1 MMREIKFRAIRKRD
15 KRLIWPI
22 AIYQSGGDP
31 VVEWLGPTG
40 TTELSSTP
48 GNDVWLMQYTGLKD
62 ANGREIYE
70 GDIVAYRTPMTESGK
85 WVTER
90 REVAFRNGS
99 FVLLLSD
106 SSWRGFTAESLI
118 ILGNIY
124 ENSELLR

>member
-48 GNDVWLMQYTGLKD
+48 GNEVWLMQYTGLKD

-70 GDIVAYRTPMTESGK
+70 GDIVADCTQITESGE
-85 WVTER
+85 WVTDGGKSRSGTARSSFCCRTAPGAVSR
-90 REVAFRNGS
+90 RN
-99 FVLLLSD
+99 L
-106 SSWRGFTAESLI
+106 
-118 ILGNIY
+118 
-124 ENSELLR
+124 

>member
-1 MMREIKFRAIRKRD
+1 M
-15 KRLIWPI
+15 
-22 AIYQSGGDP
+22 
-31 VVEWLGPTG
+31 
-40 TTELSSTP
+40 SSTP
-48 GNDVWLMQYTGLKD
+48 GNEVWLMQYTGLKD

-70 GDIVAYRTPMTESGK
+70 GDIVADRTHMTESGE

-106 SSWRGFTAESLI
+106 SSWCGFTAESVI